1 MKHPI
6 MLAWLLA
13 ITAIL
18 LNFGL
23 GDKAG
28 NAHKETAQVD
38 TAHQAAPAA
47 AADHAVQAPAAA
59 EQAAA
64 PQQVVA
70 TETAPAVAAATPEA
84 AAVPAAP
91 VATVTVAPATTAAAP
106 EAAAPEAAA
115 PAVTAAASVATV
127 EVPSAAAPAAAVAT
141 PEATAAPVADANS
154 EADLLRAA
162 REAYWG
168 NEFDNA
174 AGFYTSLL
182 KQSPDSL
189 QYKGELANVFWK
201 QGNSQQA
208 AALFAELAPQLQ
220 AQGRST
226 EANNM
231 RLYVE
236 MVDPALAKTI
246 K

>member
-1 MKHPI
+1 MNILRWLMKHPI

-23 GDKAG
+23 GGNKAG
-28 NAHKETAQVD
+28 TAHKEVAQVD
-38 TAHQAAPAA
+38 AAHQAAPAA
-47 AADHAVQAPAAA
+47 TADHGQAPAAA
-59 EQAAA
+59 TQATA
-64 PQQVVA
+64 PQQQAVVA
-70 TETAPAVAAATPEA
+70 TETAPVAAAAAPVATTEAAAPVAPEA
-84 AAVPAAP
+84 APAAP
-91 VATVTVAPATTAAAP
+91 VAAVEAP
-106 EAAAPEAAA
+106 
-115 PAVTAAASVATV
+115 S
-127 EVPSAAAPAAAVAT
+127 APAAAVAT
-141 PEATAAPVADANS
+141 PEAATASVADANS

-162 REAYWG
+162 REAYWS

-182 KQSPDSL
+182 KQTPDSL

>member
-1 MKHPI
+1 MNILRWLMKHPI

-23 GDKAG
+23 GGNKAG
-28 NAHKETAQVD
+28 TAHKEVAQVD
-38 TAHQAAPAA
+38 AAHQAAPAA
-47 AADHAVQAPAAA
+47 TADHGQAPAAA
-59 EQAAA
+59 TQATA
-64 PQQVVA
+64 PQQAVA
-70 TETAPAVAAATPEA
+70 TETAPVAAA
-84 AAVPAAP
+84 AAP
-91 VATVTVAPATTAAAP
+91 VATEAAAPAAP
-106 EAAAPEAAA
+106 EAAA
-115 PAVTAAASVATV
+115 VTAAAPVAAV
-127 EVPSAAAPAAAVAT
+127 EAPSAPAAAAVAT
-141 PEATAAPVADANS
+141 PEAATAPVADANS

-162 REAYWG
+162 REAYWS

-182 KQSPDSL
+182 KQTPDSL

>member
-1 MKHPI
+1 MNILRWLMKHPI

-23 GDKAG
+23 GNKAG
-28 NAHKETAQVD
+28 TAHKEVAQVD
-38 TAHQAAPAA
+38 AAHQAAPAA
-47 AADHAVQAPAAA
+47 AADHGQAPAAA
-59 EQAAA
+59 TQAAA
-64 PQQVVA
+64 PQQAVVA
-70 TETAPAVAAATPEA
+70 TETAPVAAA
-84 AAVPAAP
+84 AAP
-91 VATVTVAPATTAAAP
+91 VATETAAPVTTTATTAP
-106 EAAAPEAAA
+106 EAA
-115 PAVTAAASVATV
+115 PAVTAAAPVATV
-127 EVPSAAAPAAAVAT
+127 EVPSAPAVAAVAT
-141 PEATAAPVADANS
+141 PEAATAPVADANS

-162 REAYWG
+162 REAYWS

-182 KQSPDSL
+182 KQTPDSL

>member
-1 MKHPI
+1 MNILRWLMKHPI

-23 GDKAG
+23 GGNKAG
-28 NAHKETAQVD
+28 TAHKEVAQVD
-38 TAHQAAPAA
+38 AAHQAAPAA
-47 AADHAVQAPAAA
+47 AADHGQAPAAA
-59 EQAAA
+59 TQAAA
-64 PQQVVA
+64 PQQQAVVA
-70 TETAPAVAAATPEA
+70 TETAPVAAA
-84 AAVPAAP
+84 AAP
-91 VATVTVAPATTAAAP
+91 VATT
-106 EAAAPEAAA
+106 EAAAPVAPEAA
-115 PAVTAAASVATV
+115 PAVTAAAPVATV
-127 EVPSAAAPAAAVAT
+127 EVPSAPAAAVVAT
-141 PEATAAPVADANS
+141 PEAVTAPVADANS

-162 REAYWG
+162 REAYWS

-182 KQSPDSL
+182 KQTPDSL

>member
-23 GDKAG
+23 GNKAG
-28 NAHKETAQVD
+28 TEHKEVAQVD
-38 TAHQAAPAA
+38 AAHQAAPAA
-47 AADHAVQAPAAA
+47 AADHGQAPAAA
-59 EQAAA
+59 TQAAA
-64 PQQVVA
+64 PQQAVVA
-70 TETAPAVAAATPEA
+70 TETAPVAAA
-84 AAVPAAP
+84 AAP
-91 VATVTVAPATTAAAP
+91 VATT
-106 EAAAPEAAA
+106 EAAAPAAPEAA
-115 PAVTAAASVATV
+115 PAVTAAAPVATV
-127 EVPSAAAPAAAVAT
+127 EVPSAPAAAAVAT
-141 PEATAAPVADANS
+141 PEAATAPVADANS

-162 REAYWG
+162 REAYWS

-182 KQSPDSL
+182 KQTPDSL

>member
-1 MKHPI
+1 MNILRWLMKHPI

-23 GDKAG
+23 GNKAG
-28 NAHKETAQVD
+28 TAHKEVAQVD
-38 TAHQAAPAA
+38 AAHQAAPAA
-47 AADHAVQAPAAA
+47 AADHGQAPAAA
-59 EQAAA
+59 TQAAA
-64 PQQVVA
+64 PQQAVVA
-70 TETAPAVAAATPEA
+70 TETAPVAAA
-84 AAVPAAP
+84 AAP
-91 VATVTVAPATTAAAP
+91 VATT
-106 EAAAPEAAA
+106 EAAAPAAPEAA
-115 PAVTAAASVATV
+115 PAVTAAAPVAAV
-127 EVPSAAAPAAAVAT
+127 EAPSAPAAAAVAT
-141 PEATAAPVADANS
+141 PEAATTPVADANS

-162 REAYWG
+162 REAYWS

-182 KQSPDSL
+182 KQTPDSL

>member
-1 MKHPI
+1 MNILRWLMKHPI

-23 GDKAG
+23 GGNKAG
-28 NAHKETAQVD
+28 TAHKEVAQVD
-38 TAHQAAPAA
+38 AAHQAAPAA
-47 AADHAVQAPAAA
+47 TADHGQAPAAA
-59 EQAAA
+59 TQAAAA
-64 PQQVVA
+64 PQQQAVVA
-70 TETAPAVAAATPEA
+70 TETAPVAAA
-84 AAVPAAP
+84 AAP
-91 VATVTVAPATTAAAP
+91 VATT
-106 EAAAPEAAA
+106 EAAAPAAPEAA
-115 PAVTAAASVATV
+115 PAVTAAAPVATV
-127 EVPSAAAPAAAVAT
+127 EVPSAPAAAVVAT
-141 PEATAAPVADANS
+141 PEAATAPVADANS

-162 REAYWG
+162 REAYWS

-182 KQSPDSL
+182 KQTPDSL

>member
-23 GDKAG
+23 GGNKAG
-28 NAHKETAQVD
+28 NAHKEVAQVD
-38 TAHQAAPAA
+38 AAHQAAPAA
-47 AADHAVQAPAAA
+47 AADHGQAPAAA
-59 EQAAA
+59 TQAAA
-64 PQQVVA
+64 PQQAVVA
-70 TETAPAVAAATPEA
+70 TETAPVAAAASPVATTEA
-84 AAVPAAP
+84 AAP
-91 VATVTVAPATTAAAP
+91 VAP
-106 EAAAPEAAA
+106 EAA
-115 PAVTAAASVATV
+115 PAVTAAAPVAAV
-127 EVPSAAAPAAAVAT
+127 EAPSAPAAAAVAT
-141 PEATAAPVADANS
+141 PEAATAPVADANS

-162 REAYWG
+162 REAYWS

-182 KQSPDSL
+182 KQTPDSL

>member
-1 MKHPI
+1 MNILRWLMKHPI

-23 GDKAG
+23 GNKAG
-28 NAHKETAQVD
+28 TAHKEVAQVD
-38 TAHQAAPAA
+38 SAHQAAPAA
-47 AADHAVQAPAAA
+47 AADHGQAPAAA
-59 EQAAA
+59 TQAAA
-64 PQQVVA
+64 PQQAVVA
-70 TETAPAVAAATPEA
+70 TETAPVAAA
-84 AAVPAAP
+84 AAP
-91 VATVTVAPATTAAAP
+91 VATETAAPVTATAP
-106 EAAAPEAAA
+106 EAA
-115 PAVTAAASVATV
+115 PAVTAAAPVATV
-127 EVPSAAAPAAAVAT
+127 EVPSAPAAAVVAT
-141 PEATAAPVADANS
+141 PEAATAPVADANS

-162 REAYWG
+162 REAYWS

-182 KQSPDSL
+182 KQTPDSL

>member
-1 MKHPI
+1 MNILRWLMKHPI

-23 GDKAG
+23 GGNKAG
-28 NAHKETAQVD
+28 TAHKEVAQVD
-38 TAHQAAPAA
+38 AAHQAAPAA
-47 AADHAVQAPAAA
+47 AADHGQAPAAA
-59 EQAAA
+59 TQATA
-64 PQQVVA
+64 PQQAVA
-70 TETAPAVAAATPEA
+70 TETAPVAAA
-84 AAVPAAP
+84 AAP
-91 VATVTVAPATTAAAP
+91 VAT
-106 EAAAPEAAA
+106 EAAAPAA
-115 PAVTAAASVATV
+115 PAVTAAAPVATV
-127 EVPSAAAPAAAVAT
+127 EVPSAPAAAAVAT
-141 PEATAAPVADANS
+141 PEAATAPVADANS

-162 REAYWG
+162 REAYWS

-182 KQSPDSL
+182 KQTPDSL

>member
-23 GDKAG
+23 GNKAG
-28 NAHKETAQVD
+28 TAHKEVAQVD
-38 TAHQAAPAA
+38 AAHQAAPAA
-47 AADHAVQAPAAA
+47 AADHGQAPAAA
-59 EQAAA
+59 TQAAA
-64 PQQVVA
+64 PQQAVVA
-70 TETAPAVAAATPEA
+70 TETAPVAAA
-84 AAVPAAP
+84 AAP
-91 VATVTVAPATTAAAP
+91 VATETAAPVTTTATTAP
-106 EAAAPEAAA
+106 EAA
-115 PAVTAAASVATV
+115 PAVTAAAPVATV
-127 EVPSAAAPAAAVAT
+127 EVPSAPAAAVAT
-141 PEATAAPVADANS
+141 PEAATAPVADANS

-162 REAYWG
+162 REAYWS

-182 KQSPDSL
+182 KQTPDSL

>member
-1 MKHPI
+1 
-6 MLAWLLA
+6 
-13 ITAIL
+13 
-18 LNFGL
+18 
-23 GDKAG
+23 
-28 NAHKETAQVD
+28 
-38 TAHQAAPAA
+38 
-47 AADHAVQAPAAA
+47 
-59 EQAAA
+59 
-64 PQQVVA
+64 
-70 TETAPAVAAATPEA
+70 
-84 AAVPAAP
+84 
-91 VATVTVAPATTAAAP
+91 
-106 EAAAPEAAA
+106 
-115 PAVTAAASVATV
+115 
-127 EVPSAAAPAAAVAT
+127 
-141 PEATAAPVADANS
+141 
-154 EADLLRAA
+154 LLRAA
-162 REAYWG
+162 REAYWS

-182 KQSPDSL
+182 KQTPDSL

>member
-23 GDKAG
+23 GNKAG
-28 NAHKETAQVD
+28 TAHKEVAQVD
-38 TAHQAAPAA
+38 AAHQAAPAA
-47 AADHAVQAPAAA
+47 AADHGQAPAAA
-59 EQAAA
+59 TQAAAA
-64 PQQVVA
+64 PQQQAVVA
-70 TETAPAVAAATPEA
+70 TETAPVAAA
-84 AAVPAAP
+84 AAP
-91 VATVTVAPATTAAAP
+91 VATETAAPVTTTATTAP
-106 EAAAPEAAA
+106 EAA
-115 PAVTAAASVATV
+115 PAVTAAAPVATV
-127 EVPSAAAPAAAVAT
+127 EVPSAPAVAAVAT
-141 PEATAAPVADANS
+141 PEAATAPVADANS

-162 REAYWG
+162 REAYWS

-182 KQSPDSL
+182 KQTPDSL

>member
-1 MKHPI
+1 MNILRWLMKHPI

-23 GDKAG
+23 GG
-28 NAHKETAQVD
+28 NKTGTAHKEVAQVD
-38 TAHQAAPAA
+38 AAHQAAPAA
-47 AADHAVQAPAAA
+47 AADHGQAPAAA
-59 EQAAA
+59 TQAAA
-64 PQQVVA
+64 PQQAVVA
-70 TETAPAVAAATPEA
+70 TETAPVAAA
-84 AAVPAAP
+84 AAP
-91 VATVTVAPATTAAAP
+91 VATTEAAAPAAP
-106 EAAAPEAAA
+106 EAA
-115 PAVTAAASVATV
+115 PAVTVAAPVAAV
-127 EVPSAAAPAAAVAT
+127 EAPSAPAAAAVAT
-141 PEATAAPVADANS
+141 PEAATAPVADANS

-162 REAYWG
+162 REAYWS

-182 KQSPDSL
+182 KQTPDSL

>member
-1 MKHPI
+1 MNILRWLMKHPI

-23 GDKAG
+23 GGNKAG
-28 NAHKETAQVD
+28 TAHKEVAQVD
-38 TAHQAAPAA
+38 AAHQAAPAA
-47 AADHAVQAPAAA
+47 TADHGQAPAAA
-59 EQAAA
+59 TQAVAA
-64 PQQVVA
+64 PQQQAVVA
-70 TETAPAVAAATPEA
+70 TETAPVAAA
-84 AAVPAAP
+84 AAP
-91 VATVTVAPATTAAAP
+91 VATT
-106 EAAAPEAAA
+106 EAAAPAAPEAA
-115 PAVTAAASVATV
+115 PAVTAAAPVATV
-127 EVPSAAAPAAAVAT
+127 EVPSAPAAAVVAT
-141 PEATAAPVADANS
+141 PEAATAPVADANS

-162 REAYWG
+162 REAYWS

-182 KQSPDSL
+182 KQTPDSL

>member
-1 MKHPI
+1 MNILRWLMKHPI

-23 GDKAG
+23 GGNKAG
-28 NAHKETAQVD
+28 TAHKEVAQVD
-38 TAHQAAPAA
+38 AAHQAAPAA
-47 AADHAVQAPAAA
+47 AADHGQAPAAA
-59 EQAAA
+59 TQVAA
-64 PQQVVA
+64 PQQAVVA
-70 TETAPAVAAATPEA
+70 TETAPVAAA
-84 AAVPAAP
+84 AAP
-91 VATVTVAPATTAAAP
+91 VATT
-106 EAAAPEAAA
+106 EAAAPAA
-115 PAVTAAASVATV
+115 PAVTAAAPVAAV
-127 EVPSAAAPAAAVAT
+127 EAPSAPAAAAVAT
-141 PEATAAPVADANS
+141 PEAATAPVADANS

-162 REAYWG
+162 REAYWS

-182 KQSPDSL
+182 KQTPDSL

>member
-1 MKHPI
+1 MNILRWLMKHPI

-23 GDKAG
+23 GNKAG
-28 NAHKETAQVD
+28 TAHKEVAQVD
-38 TAHQAAPAA
+38 AAHQAAPAA
-47 AADHAVQAPAAA
+47 AADHGQAPAAA
-59 EQAAA
+59 TQAAA
-64 PQQVVA
+64 PQQAVVA
-70 TETAPAVAAATPEA
+70 TETAPVAAA
-84 AAVPAAP
+84 AAP
-91 VATVTVAPATTAAAP
+91 VATT
-106 EAAAPEAAA
+106 EAAAPAAPEAA
-115 PAVTAAASVATV
+115 PAVTAAAPVAAV
-127 EVPSAAAPAAAVAT
+127 EAPSAPAAAAVAT
-141 PEATAAPVADANS
+141 PEAATAPVADANS

-162 REAYWG
+162 REAYWS

-182 KQSPDSL
+182 KQTPDSL

>member
-1 MKHPI
+1 MNILRWLMKHPI

-23 GDKAG
+23 GNKAG
-28 NAHKETAQVD
+28 TAHKEVAQVD
-38 TAHQAAPAA
+38 AAHQAAPAA
-47 AADHAVQAPAAA
+47 AADHGQAPAAA
-59 EQAAA
+59 TQAAA
-64 PQQVVA
+64 PQQAVVA
-70 TETAPAVAAATPEA
+70 TETAPVAAAA
-84 AAVPAAP
+84 APAAP
-91 VATVTVAPATTAAAP
+91 VAAVEAPSAPA
-106 EAAAPEAAA
+106 
-115 PAVTAAASVATV
+115 
-127 EVPSAAAPAAAVAT
+127 AAAVAT
-141 PEATAAPVADANS
+141 PEAATAPVADANS

-162 REAYWG
+162 REAYWS

-182 KQSPDSL
+182 KQTPDSL

>member
-1 MKHPI
+1 MNILRWLMKHPI

-23 GDKAG
+23 GGNKAG
-28 NAHKETAQVD
+28 TAHKEVAQVD
-38 TAHQAAPAA
+38 AAHQAAPAA
-47 AADHAVQAPAAA
+47 TADHGQAPAAA
-59 EQAAA
+59 TQAAA
-64 PQQVVA
+64 PQQAVVA
-70 TETAPAVAAATPEA
+70 TETAPVAAA
-84 AAVPAAP
+84 AAP
-91 VATVTVAPATTAAAP
+91 VATT
-106 EAAAPEAAA
+106 EAAAPAAPEAA
-115 PAVTAAASVATV
+115 PAVTAAAPVATV
-127 EVPSAAAPAAAVAT
+127 EVPSAPAAAVVAT
-141 PEATAAPVADANS
+141 PEAATAPVADANS

-162 REAYWG
+162 REAYWS

-182 KQSPDSL
+182 KQTPDSL

>member
-23 GDKAG
+23 GGNKAG
-28 NAHKETAQVD
+28 TAHKEVAQVD
-38 TAHQAAPAA
+38 AAHQAAPAA
-47 AADHAVQAPAAA
+47 AADHGQAPAAA
-59 EQAAA
+59 TQATA
-64 PQQVVA
+64 PQQAVA
-70 TETAPAVAAATPEA
+70 TETAPVAAA
-84 AAVPAAP
+84 AAP
-91 VATVTVAPATTAAAP
+91 VATETAAPVTTTATTAP
-106 EAAAPEAAA
+106 EAA
-115 PAVTAAASVATV
+115 PAVTAAAPVATV
-127 EVPSAAAPAAAVAT
+127 EVPSAPAAAVVAT
-141 PEATAAPVADANS
+141 PEAATAPVADANS

-162 REAYWG
+162 REAYWS

-182 KQSPDSL
+182 KQTPDSL

>member
-1 MKHPI
+1 MNILRWLMKHPI

-23 GDKAG
+23 GNKAG
-28 NAHKETAQVD
+28 TAHKEVAQVD
-38 TAHQAAPAA
+38 AAHQAAPAA
-47 AADHAVQAPAAA
+47 AADHGQAPAAA
-59 EQAAA
+59 TQAAA
-64 PQQVVA
+64 PQQAVVA
-70 TETAPAVAAATPEA
+70 TETAPVAAA
-84 AAVPAAP
+84 AAP
-91 VATVTVAPATTAAAP
+91 VATETAAPVTTATAP
-106 EAAAPEAAA
+106 EAA
-115 PAVTAAASVATV
+115 PAVTAAAPVAAV
-127 EVPSAAAPAAAVAT
+127 EAPSAPAAAAVAT
-141 PEATAAPVADANS
+141 PEAATAPVADANS

-162 REAYWG
+162 REAYWS

-182 KQSPDSL
+182 KQTPDSL

>member
-1 MKHPI
+1 MNILRWLMKHPI

-23 GDKAG
+23 GGNKAG
-28 NAHKETAQVD
+28 TAHKEVAQVD
-38 TAHQAAPAA
+38 AAHQAAPAA
-47 AADHAVQAPAAA
+47 TADHGQAPAAA
-59 EQAAA
+59 TQAAA
-64 PQQVVA
+64 APQQQVVA
-70 TETAPAVAAATPEA
+70 TETAPVAAA
-84 AAVPAAP
+84 AAP
-91 VATVTVAPATTAAAP
+91 VATETAAPVTTATAP
-106 EAAAPEAAA
+106 EAA
-115 PAVTAAASVATV
+115 PAVTAAAPVAAV
-127 EVPSAAAPAAAVAT
+127 EAPSAPAAAAVAT
-141 PEATAAPVADANS
+141 PEAATAPVADANS

-162 REAYWG
+162 REAYWS

-182 KQSPDSL
+182 KQTPDSL

>member
-1 MKHPI
+1 MNILRWLMKHPI

-23 GDKAG
+23 GNKAG
-28 NAHKETAQVD
+28 TAHKEVAQVD
-38 TAHQAAPAA
+38 AAHQAAPAA
-47 AADHAVQAPAAA
+47 AADHGQAPAAA
-59 EQAAA
+59 TQATA
-64 PQQVVA
+64 PQQAVA
-70 TETAPAVAAATPEA
+70 TETAPVAAAAAPVATEA
-84 AAVPAAP
+84 AAPAAPAAP
-91 VATVTVAPATTAAAP
+91 VAA
-106 EAAAPEAAA
+106 
-115 PAVTAAASVATV
+115 V
-127 EVPSAAAPAAAVAT
+127 EVPSAPAAAAVAT
-141 PEATAAPVADANS
+141 PEAATAPVADANS

-162 REAYWG
+162 REAYWS

-182 KQSPDSL
+182 KQTPDSL

>member
-1 MKHPI
+1 MNILRWLMKHPI

-23 GDKAG
+23 GNKAG
-28 NAHKETAQVD
+28 TAHKEVAQVD
-38 TAHQAAPAA
+38 AAHQAAPAA
-47 AADHAVQAPAAA
+47 TADHGQAPAAA
-59 EQAAA
+59 TQAAA
-64 PQQVVA
+64 PQQQAVVA
-70 TETAPAVAAATPEA
+70 TETAPVAAA
-84 AAVPAAP
+84 AAP
-91 VATVTVAPATTAAAP
+91 VATT
-106 EAAAPEAAA
+106 EAAAPAAPEAA
-115 PAVTAAASVATV
+115 PAVTAAAPVATV
-127 EVPSAAAPAAAVAT
+127 EVPSAPAAAVVAT
-141 PEATAAPVADANS
+141 PEAVTAPVADANS

-162 REAYWG
+162 REAYWS

-182 KQSPDSL
+182 KQTPDSL

>member
-1 MKHPI
+1 MNILRWLMKHPI

-23 GDKAG
+23 GGNKAG
-28 NAHKETAQVD
+28 TAHKEVAQVD

-47 AADHAVQAPAAA
+47 AADHGQAPAAA
-59 EQAAA
+59 TQATV
-64 PQQVVA
+64 PQQAVA
-70 TETAPAVAAATPEA
+70 TETAPVAAA
-84 AAVPAAP
+84 AAP
-91 VATVTVAPATTAAAP
+91 VATTEAAAPAAP
-106 EAAAPEAAA
+106 EAAPS
-115 PAVTAAASVATV
+115 VTAAAPVAAV
-127 EVPSAAAPAAAVAT
+127 EAPSAPAAAAVAI
-141 PEATAAPVADANS
+141 PEAATAPVADANS

-162 REAYWG
+162 REAYWS

-182 KQSPDSL
+182 KQTPDSL